1 MRGGGRMSPAEYRHY
16 RRHNDRLLT
25 RLTIDDGAPTLAE
38 SALITAACFG
48 LVLLTLWAA
57 I

>member
-1 MRGGGRMSPAEYRHY
+1 VRGGGRMSPAEYRHY